1 MYRVCYI
8 MNKQSKFK
16 FFLDTQANKE
26 SFNWKM
32 NLDANLNFLA
42 NTINEIKKVLAEK
55 NPELLIKFNEKSIP
69 FLKEKW
75 KRIFELKNQFTID
88 FSEGQSIYREQKE
101 LIKYMMS
108 NINSWY
114 RTTNIC
120 IFMEVEYYSKYYG
133 HARLI
138 NKFSIKTSNNFS
150 DNKIW

>member
-1 MYRVCYI
+1 MYRGCYTI
-8 MNKQSKFK
+8 NKQSKFET
-16 FFLDTQANKE
+16 FLDTQANKE
-26 SFNWKM
+26 AFNWKM
-32 NLDANLNFLA
+32 NLNANLNFLA

-88 FSEGQSIYREQKE
+88 FSEGQSIYREQKT
-101 LIKYMMS
+101 LIKDMMF

-120 IFMEVEYYSKYYG
+120 IFMEV
-133 HARLI
+133 
-138 NKFSIKTSNNFS
+138 
-150 DNKIW
+150 